1 MANNSKQRVLQAPAT
16 NVVYATTGSLAA
28 SGALALAASP
38 RMPARS
44 TSVAL
49 PTITTSADGCLAV
62 AVQIYSDNSDEVTGA
77 TLNGGETGGTGTKA
91 GELLG
96 VTGGPDGGLAVFVTE
111 MPTAGTISGG
121 SVNPNPTTPVNS
133 VSLTFGFFLQGKPV

>member
-1 MANNSKQRVLQAPAT
+1 
-16 NVVYATTGSLAA
+16 
-28 SGALALAASP
+28 
-38 RMPARS
+38 MPARS

-49 PTITTSADGCLAV
+49 PTITTPVDGCLAL

-77 TLNGGETGGTGTKA
+77 TLNGGEAGGTWTKA

-96 VTGGPDGGLAVFVTE
+96 VTGGVPAADR
-111 MPTAGTISGG
+111 PRSSPRCRPPGTISGG

-133 VSLTFGFFLQGKPV
+133 VSLTFGFFLWGKPVWFIIPKLAPRLAPNSLVRGEMG